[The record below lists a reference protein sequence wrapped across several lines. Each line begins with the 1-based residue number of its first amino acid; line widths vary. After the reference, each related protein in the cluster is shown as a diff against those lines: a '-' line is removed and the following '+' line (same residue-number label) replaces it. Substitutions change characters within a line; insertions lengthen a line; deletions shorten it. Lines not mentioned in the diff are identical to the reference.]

1 MPYPLIGI
9 DSTLA
14 DEECDSVSISNSSDE
29 VAAVY
34 LRLGEDGW
42 GLDDDESDPVH
53 TQELLHIIKQGFGE
67 AHDRVECLLARE
79 KIVYAI
85 EGNSVKIKREPREK
99 QSSSADDQAGWEALT
114 DALGIPKSKR
124 KAKLKQAVQFGKIV
138 ERNLPRAHNKELRVL
153 DLACGRS
160 YLGFV
165 LMHQLAARGHSV
177 GLHGV
182 DSNEVLVD
190 KCRAIMAALQ
200 WTNCSF
206 EVADLGAYSIR
217 PDAYDIV
224 VSLHGC
230 DTLTDDAIRI
240 ACEARVPLLFAA
252 PCCQHELRHL
262 WKTHPL
268 RWISRYGLLEQ
279 RLADIFTDGFR
290 CLVLEAL
297 GYRVNA
303 LRFTAPDVT
312 PKNLLI
318 QAKLASGPRPDRA
331 ADARAFLRQFRVRPK
346 LAAVLD
352 TLDGR

>member
-9 DSTLA
+9 DSTLS
-14 DEECDSVSISNSSDE
+14 DEECDGVRISHSSAGT
-29 VAAVY
+29 VAVY
-34 LRLGEDGW
+34 LRQGEDAW
-42 GLDDDESDPVH
+42 GLDDGESDPLH
-53 TQELLHIIKQGFGE
+53 TRELLRIIKQGFGG

-85 EGNSVKIKREPREK
+85 KGDSVGIRREPREK
-99 QSSSADDQAGWEALT
+99 EGLHPDDEAGWEALT
-114 DALGIPKSKR
+114 EALGIPKSKR
-124 KAKLKQAVQFGKIV
+124 KAKLKQAVQFAGIV
-138 ERNLPRAHNKELRVL
+138 ERNLPQGRNRELRLL

-165 LMHQLAARGHSV
+165 LVHQLVARGHSV
-177 GLHGV
+177 NLHGV
-182 DSNEVLVD
+182 DSDDVLAD
-190 KCRAIMAALQ
+190 KCRDIMAALG
-200 WTNCSF
+200 WTNCFF
-206 EVADLGAYSIR
+206 EVADLGAYSIE

-224 VSLHGC
+224 LSLHAC

-240 ACEARVPLLFAA
+240 ACEARVPLIFAA

-279 RLADIFTDGFR
+279 RLADVLTDAFR

-297 GYRVNA
+297 GYRVKV

-318 QAKLASGPRPDRA
+318 QARLTSGPRPDRA
-331 ADARAFLRQFRVRPK
+331 AVARAFLKQFGVRPK
-346 LAAVLD
+346 LAALLD
-352 TLDGR
+352 APDGC